1 MKATNQELLNQL
13 IDLSGL
19 DAATDQ
25 LGKLSYE
32 DFAKTAPWSE
42 DSLAT
47 MVADLL
53 QPYVSYDNPDKQWY
67 VWDGQ
72 VHSPIEDGA
81 SIVVTK
87 GFALELLSGIR
98 KDFYEHHKLP
108 RLGEDPSEE
117 EQSAHKAVKSKN
129 ATAMKPIIKLIARLN
144 SNAGQKSLAEMLS
157 RALPLYREAQ
167 KADDAR
173 YLAFANGVVDTLE
186 FCEGKPIPELLAHDS
201 GKRMY
206 RSCPFDYD
214 PAAIA
219 PQFKD
224 FIHKSVATEE
234 EGTYL
239 LKALGTALFHG
250 FGTRSKTIISLQG
263 VTNSGKSMIVDLLKY
278 LFPEH
283 VVAVSGDA
291 VFKFGDTNLK
301 NQDRA
306 VLADARVGFALEVTE
321 SLDERFILNY
331 SGGDEYN
338 VKEVYKKPIM
348 VKPQGMLVMV
358 SNDGLILDKTKSQLN
373 RRIGIVEM
381 PHEFSKHDPVYTED
395 RQLLEKLQGEASGI
409 INVLAHGYQLALE
422 GGIDRSEGMEAKL
435 RAETDDEDTL
445 KAYIDESGEVLS
457 NSQSINSKYVGISN
471 LRTAYNKWCAINGE
485 RAATLNRKMFRIRIE
500 RLGYHVLDKTSG
512 GGTVRVSGLILI
524 NAS

>member
-1 MKATNQELLNQL
+1 MKATNQELLSQL

-19 DAATDQ
+19 DVTTDR

-32 DFAKTAPWSE
+32 DFKKAAPWSE

-47 MVADLL
+47 LVAELL
-53 QPYVSYDNPDKQWY
+53 KPYVSYDKPDKQWY
-67 VWDGQ
+67 VWNGQ
-72 VHSPIEDGA
+72 VHSPIEDDA

-87 GFALELLSGIR
+87 GYALELLEGIR
-98 KDFYEHHKLP
+98 EDFYEHHKLP
-108 RLGEDPSEE
+108 KLGEDPTED
-117 EQSAHKAVKSKN
+117 EQAALKAVKSQN
-129 ATAMKPIIKLIARLN
+129 ATTLRPIQKLIARLN
-144 SNAGQKSLAEMLS
+144 GNAGQKSLAEMLS

-167 KADDAR
+167 KANDAQ
-173 YLAFANGVVDTLE
+173 YITFANGVIDTLAFVAGE
-186 FCEGKPIPELLAHDS
+186 PIPEMVPHDS
-201 GKRMY
+201 GRRMY
-206 RSCPFDYD
+206 RSCPFDFD
-214 PAAIA
+214 PKATA
-219 PQFKD
+219 PQFKE
-224 FIHKSVATEE
+224 FIHKSVATED

-239 LKALGTALFHG
+239 LKALGTAIFHG

-278 LFPEH
+278 LFPQH

-291 VFKFGDTNLK
+291 VFKYGDSNMK

-306 VLADARVGFALEVTE
+306 VLADARIGFALEVTE

-338 VKEVYKKPIM
+338 VKELYKNPIM
-348 VKPQGMLVMV
+348 VKPQGMLIMV
-358 SNDGLILDKTKSQLN
+358 SNDGLLLDKTKSQLN

-395 RQLLEKLQGEASGI
+395 PLLLEKLKGEASGI
-409 INVLAHGYQLALE
+409 INILAHGYQLALE
-422 GGIDRSEGMEAKL
+422 QGIDRSEGMEAKL

-457 NSQSINSKYVGISN
+457 NDHGINSKYVGISN
-471 LRTAYNKWCAINGE
+471 LRTAYNKWCAVNGE
-485 RAATLNRKMFRIRIE
+485 KSATLNRKMFRIRIE
-500 RLGYHVLDKTSG
+500 RLGYTVIDKTSG
-512 GGTVRVSGLILI
+512 GGTVRVSGLMF
-524 NAS
+524 SFTS